1 VIRDMVLLLMAMKL
15 DFKIKTEP
23 TLWPLVAIVIVIS
36 SSGSLGSIAIYLDN
50 PLAGIY
56 CTTTLVIIV
65 FLALR
70 FSSR

>member
-1 VIRDMVLLLMAMKL
+1 MKV

-23 TLWPLVAIVIVIS
+23 TLWDLVVIAIVVS
-36 SSGSLGSIAIYLDN
+36 CSGSLATIAIYLDN

-56 CTTTLVIIV
+56 CATVLAIII

-70 FSSR
+70 FSTR